1 MSVVGMRR
9 GGASLDQL
17 RQVYERRLNE
27 LRRVAAAIVRDR
39 ELACDVVQ
47 DAFVR
52 AVRSRH
58 TYGGDGSLE
67 AWVWRI
73 VVNTARDTRADVWE
87 EIPDD
92 SPAPSASDEWERR
105 MVRAAVERLPE
116 RQRLVLFLRVYADL
130 DYGTI
135 ARAVGISE
143 GTVGATLNAAH
154 NNLRHALSEVRS

>member
-1 MSVVGMRR
+1 MKRD
-9 GGASLDQL
+9 GATLDQL
-17 RQVYERRLNE
+17 RQIYERRLDE

-47 DAFVR
+47 EAFVR
-52 AVRSRH
+52 AVRSRR
-58 TYGGDGSLE
+58 TFTGDGSLE

-73 VVNTARDTRADVWE
+73 VVNTARDTRAGVWE
-87 EIPDD
+87 EIPEDL
-92 SPAPSASDEWERR
+92 PASSASSDAWERQA
-105 MVRAAVERLPE
+105 VRAAVERLPE

-135 ARAVGISE
+135 ARVVGITE

-154 NNLRHALSEVRS
+154 ANLRQALAEVSS

>member
-1 MSVVGMRR
+1 MVGMRR
-9 GGASLDQL
+9 AGASLDQL
-17 RQVYERRLNE
+17 RQIYERRLDE

-39 ELACDVVQ
+39 ELAADVVQ

-58 TYGGDGSLE
+58 TFSGDGPLE

-73 VVNTARDTRADVWE
+73 VVNTARDTRAGVWDEIADDV
-87 EIPDD
+87 
-92 SPAPSASDEWERR
+92 PAAASDPDAWERR
-105 MVRAAVERLPE
+105 LVRAAVERLPE

-130 DYGTI
+130 DYGSI
-135 ARAVGISE
+135 ARVVGISE

-154 NNLRHALSEVRS
+154 SNLRQALAEVRS

>member
-1 MSVVGMRR
+1 MKRD
-9 GGASLDQL
+9 GASLEQL
-17 RQVYERRLNE
+17 QHIYERRLNE

-39 ELACDVVQ
+39 ELAADVVQ
-47 DAFVR
+47 EAFVR
-52 AVRSRH
+52 AVRSRK
-58 TYGGDGSLE
+58 TFTAEGSLD

-73 VVNTARDTRADVWE
+73 VVNTARDTRARVWD

-92 SPAPSASDEWERR
+92 RAAPPVDDEWERR

-130 DYGTI
+130 DYATI

-154 NNLRHALSEVRS
+154 NSLRQALAEVRS